1 VKDKSWCG
9 QEEQAGLSARTGS
22 QQAFG
27 PFSFFCLPLP
37 AKGRWDPGAEP
48 GDSLWPDATGICPLL
63 SVPSLAEHQGARH
76 TSVDFRA
83 SSSAGRSCS
92 QCRTVDPE
100 RNFNPS
106 RDTTV
111 TGHAFCTMVKIKK
124 NTPTSTVDPERRRPK
139 NARVVRTHEL
149 PPSHHRSRFSR
160 LG

>member
-27 PFSFFCLPLP
+27 TPFSFFCLPLP

-83 SSSAGRSCS
+83 SSSAGA
-92 QCRTVDPE
+92 PAPNAE
-100 RNFNPS
+100 PLIRNGILI
-106 RDTTV
+106 RAGTTTV

-149 PPSHHRSRFSR
+149 PPSHHRS
-160 LG
+160 